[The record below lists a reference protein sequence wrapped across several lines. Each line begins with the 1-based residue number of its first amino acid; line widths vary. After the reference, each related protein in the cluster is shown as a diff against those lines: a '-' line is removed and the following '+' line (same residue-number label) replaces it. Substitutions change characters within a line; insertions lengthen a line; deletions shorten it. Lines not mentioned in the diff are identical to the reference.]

1 MITSPPQITHA
12 PPHAPTPGPSAQR
25 TGSERTELTSGGQT
39 LAQTVPLISAPAF
52 FGPPVIFLL
61 GPWLLLVLLL
71 IGPFALL
78 FTFVLALAGVVA
90 LLMLCLA
97 VIASP
102 YVLIRH
108 LYAHT
113 TAHAKPRASIEAAAA
128 MEANHA

>member
-1 MITSPPQITHA
+1 MITTAPHITHA
-12 PPHAPTPGPSAQR
+12 PPHAPTPRPSAQR
-25 TGSERTELTSGGQT
+25 PGSERTELPSWGQT

-78 FTFVLALAGVVA
+78 VTFVLALAAAVSLVA
-90 LLMLCLA
+90 VCLA

-108 LYAHT
+108 LFARTSAH
-113 TAHAKPRASIEAAAA
+113 PNPPASIEAAAA

>member
-12 PPHAPTPGPSAQR
+12 PPHAPTPRPSAQR
-25 TGSERTELTSGGQT
+25 TGSERTELPSWGQT

-78 FTFVLALAGVVA
+78 LTFVLALAVA
-90 LLMLCLA
+90 VSLLTVCLA

-113 TAHAKPRASIEAAAA
+113 TAHSNPPASIEAAAA